1 MFALYPSV
9 ILRAL
14 YLSGVVGV
22 CWSRFQ
28 HTHTQF
34 ILTLT
39 PRGSFRFQSTQTC
52 FFSFFFFWTKLCEE
66 ETHTVLMYREALG
79 STLELNPSPS
89 CCEATVLSIKPPS
102 HQINVHSLILL
113 RCLIQLPAGER
124 RGRFIGIG
132 GRRRGSTTGSRS
144 GSLPKTGSLAKQVAC
159 V

>member
-1 MFALYPSV
+1 MRRYVCIVS
-9 ILRAL
+9 IR
-14 YLSGVVGV
+14 YLTCFVFKRCRGGLLEPIPT
-22 CWSRFQ
+22 
-28 HTHTQF
+28 HTHNSF
-34 ILTLT
+34 SHSHLGAVL
-39 PRGSFRFQSTQTC
+39 GSNRPKPA
-52 FFSFFFFWTKLCEE
+52 FFLSVCEE
-66 ETHTVLMYREALG
+66 KTHTVLMYREALG